1 MPRQV
6 RGAPD
11 RRTLRGMSNRDT
23 MFRSKAFAPAKLGGL
38 ELRNRFIKAGAYE
51 GMCPKGMPSPAL
63 LEHHLAFAR
72 GGVGMTT
79 VAYCAVS
86 PDGRTFEQQ
95 MHMRGEVVPELRKIT
110 EACHAAG
117 ARVSLQLGHC
127 GFFSRN
133 LSITGGRPAG
143 PSFTFNIYGA
153 LIGLPFARAMTEEEI
168 RRTID
173 DFGEAAAQ
181 AVRAGFDAVELHM
194 GHGYLLSQFI
204 SPSVNRRTDQW
215 GGNLENRMRMPVEVV
230 RRVREALPPGFPIL
244 CKTNLSDGFRGGL
257 EIEESVEVARV
268 LEREGVDALV
278 LSGGYTSKSAFY
290 LFRGEIPRK
299 EMIEV
304 EHSSLI
310 KVALWAFGPMV
321 MRRMPFE
328 ELFFLEEAKRVRAA
342 VKMPLCLIG
351 GVVSIDGVE
360 TAMREGFDFVVM
372 ARALVHDPEFVRK
385 LETGEV
391 SRSKCDACNK
401 CVAEMDRPGGV
412 RCVCVDAAA
421 EGAVAD
427 APPSPGD
434 AVGAHDPAAPGH
446 DRRPP
451 AGVGAD

>member
-1 MPRQV
+1 M
-6 RGAPD
+6 
-11 RRTLRGMSNRDT
+11 RGMSASAATLRA
-23 MFRSKAFAPAKLGGL
+23 KAFSPAKLGGL

-51 GMCPKGMPSPAL
+51 GMCPAGIPSPAL
-63 LEHHLAFAR
+63 LEHHLALAR

-95 MHMRGEVVPELRKIT
+95 MHMRDEVVPALREIT
-110 EACHAAG
+110 DACHAAG

-133 LSITGGRPAG
+133 LSVTGGRPIG
-143 PSFTFNIYGA
+143 PSFALNLYGA
-153 LIGLPFARAMTEEEI
+153 LVGLPFARAMTEAEI
-168 RRTID
+168 GQTID

-204 SPSVNRRTDQW
+204 TLSTNRRTDQW
-215 GGNLENRMRMPVEVV
+215 GGSLENRLRLPVEVV
-230 RRVREALPPGFPIL
+230 RRVRRAVPPGFPIL
-244 CKTNLSDGFRGGL
+244 CKTNLRDGFRGGL
-257 EIEESVEVARV
+257 EIEESIEVARA

-278 LSGGYTSKSAFY
+278 LSGGFTSKSAFY

-304 EHSSLI
+304 EHSALI

-321 MRRMPFE
+321 MRRMPFQ
-328 ELFFLEEAKRVRAA
+328 ELFFLEDAKKVRAA
-342 VKMPLCLIG
+342 VQMPLCLLG

-360 TAMREGFDFVVM
+360 TAMREGFDFVAM
-372 ARALVHDPEFVRK
+372 ARALVHDPALVRK

-391 SRSKCDACNK
+391 TRSACDACNK

-412 RCVCVDAAA
+412 RCVCADAAPA
-421 EGAVAD
+421 E
-427 APPSPGD
+427 
-434 AVGAHDPAAPGH
+434 DPAPG
-446 DRRPP
+446 
-451 AGVGAD
+451 